1 MNSIHARIQVII
13 EDLTELQEHPQRLRN
28 GDDDFPFPRVIDAG
42 NGGSLYVS
50 GKIDDYIAKVADELL
65 SLDTSLKPRFTT
77 AEWRAMVRKSFG
89 PALAQIDLDDDISE
103 NTTQVFAKVQERLKR
118 DVNHHGIR
126 EYAFGCTL
134 FGNSDVK
141 PFSIGPVKFEDRE
154 TWLHRKTQERDIS
167 AVTRR
172 RVIQS
177 WNGKHLK
184 KRRPSRSSIDETDVL
199 QAFSESSFVSS
210 ILTEGL
216 GSEAGRDKALT
227 AARLA
232 ITGIALLWQTPSK
245 ALHGMNL
252 LYDRGPRRQK
262 TMSFIPGKAVL
273 SGSSWSHMP
282 HGPRLKSGEWEQ
294 KLQERQDHFQIIGE
308 VLEYVV
314 SPSGDVARPRVMNTL
329 VQALLWFHEGCRE
342 TVALMAIVKFSSVLD
357 ALASGGKARGI
368 REVIT
373 ARVGIKD
380 DQALW
385 ADGPTMKHAVDE
397 IYSEGRSRTVHG
409 TNMKIGHDW
418 TSTRSIAEQLARL
431 CLIMCIDWAAEA
443 TSSDDPL
450 RLRS

>member
-1 MNSIHARIQVII
+1 MKSVQARVQKII
-13 EDLTELQEHPQRLRN
+13 AELTELQEHPRRLRD
-28 GDDDFPFPRVIDAG
+28 GDDAFPFPRMIDAG
-42 NGGSLYVS
+42 NGQGLFVS
-50 GKIDDYIAKVADELL
+50 GKIDENIAKVADELL
-65 SLDTSLKPRFTT
+65 SLDPSLQPRFTR

-89 PALAQIDLDDDISE
+89 PALAQIDLDDDISA
-103 NTTQVFAKVQERLKR
+103 NADQVLAKVKETLKR
-118 DVNHHGIR
+118 DVDHHATR
-126 EYAFGCTL
+126 EYVFGCTL

-154 TWLHRKTQERDIS
+154 TWLHRKAEEGDIS
-167 AVTRR
+167 ATTQR
-172 RVIQS
+172 RVRDS
-177 WNGKHLK
+177 WAGKRLG
-184 KRRPSRSSIDETDVL
+184 KRRPSKDSMDEADVL
-199 QAFSESSFVSS
+199 QAFAESTFASS
-210 ILTEGL
+210 IRTVGL

-252 LYDRGPRRQK
+252 LYDRSPRRQK
-262 TMSFIPGKAVL
+262 TISFVPGKAVL

-294 KLQERQDHFQIIGE
+294 KLQERRDHFQAIGE
-308 VLEYVV
+308 ALEYVV
-314 SPSGDVARPRVMNTL
+314 SPSGDVSRPRVMNTL

-342 TVALMAIVKFSSVLD
+342 TVALMAIVKFSSSLD

-373 ARVGIKD
+373 ARVGITD
-380 DQALW
+380 DKALW
-385 ADGPTMKHAVDE
+385 VDGPTMKQAVDE

-418 TSTRSIAEQLARL
+418 TSTRSLAEQLARL
-431 CLIMCIDWAAEA
+431 CLIMCIDWAAA
-443 TSSDDPL
+443 NTSSDDPL
-450 RLRS
+450 QMRS